1 MLGVRQADE
10 KNLMILA
17 TPRYV
22 SLCAA
27 LVMAPLAFG
36 QPAAK
41 LTADDKDAIQSLVSR
56 YAAALGQCHAEEFAD
71 LFVPQTGEF
80 LSGFRGR
87 MVGRDKLIALV
98 QSERHCVAPPASPP
112 AARPGG
118 TNGPTVEIEATAN
131 GARGVAN
138 LGTAEYQDEY
148 AKTAAGWRF
157 ASRTVIIA
165 PEKAAGIEAADLL
178 AIERLGGSALG
189 DNYEADAN
197 GGKPRLLTCGVRVS
211 VSGNE
216 VKGRAFL
223 KDGGYNDE
231 VYEKVGPGKWRVKS
245 SVHVASGTA
254 Q

>member
-1 MLGVRQADE
+1 
-10 KNLMILA
+10 MILS
-17 TPRYV
+17 TSRHV
-22 SLCAA
+22 TLLAA
-27 LVMAPLAFG
+27 LVMAAPAAFG
-36 QPAAK
+36 QGG
-41 LTADDKDAIQSLVSR
+41 LTADDKAAIQSLVST

-71 LFVPQTGEF
+71 LFVPQTGSF

-87 MVGRDKLIALV
+87 MVGREKLIELV
-98 QSERHCVAPPASPP
+98 QSERHCLAPAGSAP

-118 TNGPTVEIEATAN
+118 ATGPTVQIEAVAN

-148 AKTAAGWRF
+148 AKTAKGWRF

-165 PEKAAGIEAADLL
+165 AEKAAGIEAPDLL
-178 AIERLGGSALG
+178 AIETLGGSTLG
-189 DNYEADAN
+189 DDYEADQN
-197 GGKPRLLTCGVRVS
+197 GGKARLLTSGVRVS

-231 VYEKVGPGKWRVKS
+231 VYEKIGPGKWRVKS
-245 SVHVASGTA
+245 SVHVAPGA
-254 Q
+254 AH